1 MHPPPISPRFPA
13 LRPSPLRPG
22 ALRPPSCLLDRRPG
36 AGLQLPE
43 PPRSREGVLPRPPA
57 LRCPWCERQLRP
69 PERRPHWPHRPF
81 SWAAGSGAPEPSF
94 YQEFFTLVPHCQ
106 TPMVEDRAGERL
118 QCRGERH
125 CADSGAV
132 RALGLVPGGLRP
144 DGRAAGCPGWRQKVW
159 IGFWSRYIGW
169 FPGGPPQPWF
179 LGAWCRTSRSTG
191 TSGGLRTPTAFPPT
205 CVWCYWWPIFYGY
218 SSGWCSAASGND
230 FLLIHQKPSPAHLVK
245 HKPLC
250 YLSNFHFTK
259 QLLSVMDSSV
269 SALLCKRETVPA
281 GDSRD
286 EEPKAPPRRSY
297 LDFDPH
303 HFWHWSSFGDYVQ
316 CVLAFTGVAGYVT
329 YLSIDSALFVETLG
343 FLAVLTEAMLGVPQL
358 YRNYCHRS
366 TEGMSLKMVLMWTSG
381 DTFKT
386 AYFLLNGAPL
396 QFSVC
401 GLLQVLVDLAILGQA
416 YIFACHPQK
425 PAPHTAHPASAKAL

>member
-1 MHPPPISPRFPA
+1 MHPPLTLPQGRALSSHRHAPSSHFTPLPGLAPFPA
-13 LRPSPLRPG
+13 PARRSPS
-22 ALRPPSCLLDRRPG
+22 S
-36 AGLQLPE
+36 QLPAGQKARRGS
-43 PPRSREGVLPRPPA
+43 PAPRAAPVPGGVLPRPQA

-94 YQEFFTLVPHCQ
+94 YQESFTLVPHCQ

-218 SSGWCSAASGND
+218 SSASRWCS
-230 FLLIHQKPSPAHLVK
+230 
-245 HKPLC
+245 C
-250 YLSNFHFTK
+250 
-259 QLLSVMDSSV
+259 
-269 SALLCKRETVPA
+269 
-281 GDSRD
+281 
-286 EEPKAPPRRSY
+286 
-297 LDFDPH
+297 
-303 HFWHWSSFGDYVQ
+303 
-316 CVLAFTGVAGYVT
+316 
-329 YLSIDSALFVETLG
+329 
-343 FLAVLTEAMLGVPQL
+343 
-358 YRNYCHRS
+358 
-366 TEGMSLKMVLMWTSG
+366 
-381 DTFKT
+381 
-386 AYFLLNGAPL
+386 
-396 QFSVC
+396 
-401 GLLQVLVDLAILGQA
+401 GQA
-416 YIFACHPQK
+416 GTPSRQPTSCSMVHPCSSQSVACCRCWWTWPSWGRPISLPATPRSQHPTLHTL
-425 PAPHTAHPASAKAL
+425 PVPRPSEAPETRLCDPGCGWR

>member
-144 DGRAAGCPGWRQKVW
+144 DGRAARCPGWRQKVW

-218 SSGWCSAASGND
+218 SS
-230 FLLIHQKPSPAHLVK
+230 
-245 HKPLC
+245 
-250 YLSNFHFTK
+250 
-259 QLLSVMDSSV
+259 
-269 SALLCKRETVPA
+269 
-281 GDSRD
+281 
-286 EEPKAPPRRSY
+286 
-297 LDFDPH
+297 DFDPH